1 MIAEVKGSDWT
12 GRRVHFLGIGGSGMS
27 GIAKVALARGATVS
41 GSDIHH
47 SGVIENLTALGAHVF
62 SSHEAKNID
71 GMKSSDLVVKSSA
84 VPETNPEIAAARTA
98 GIPIWERAQFLAAL
112 MKGFRSVAVAGT
124 HGKTTTTSMLTVAL
138 QHCRLDPSF
147 AIGATVR
154 NSGTNAHHGAGDIFV
169 VEADESDGSFTA
181 YHPTGAIITNIEL
194 DHVDNFKDLASIDRI
209 FQEFIGTIA
218 NNGHLVACVD
228 DPGVVRLLDYVRTH
242 RSDIAVTTYGESIQ
256 ADLVIDRI
264 SLDSK
269 SARARATLKG
279 RVIGEIALAIP
290 GRHNLLNASAALL
303 MGINLG
309 APTNELIE
317 GLSIFTGARR
327 RFEIKALSG
336 GVTVVDDYCHHPTEI
351 RATLETAR
359 QYAGAGRVLVVF
371 QPHRFSRTQAF
382 AADFAKELSAA
393 DRTYLLE
400 IYPASEKP
408 IPGVTSLSIASKMDQ
423 AKVIYEPSMP
433 QVIAAIVAEA
443 KPGDLILTLGAGD
456 VSSMA
461 PLIAANLN

>member
-1 MIAEVKGSDWT
+1 
-12 GRRVHFLGIGGSGMS
+12 
-27 GIAKVALARGATVS
+27 
-41 GSDIHH
+41 
-47 SGVIENLTALGAHVF
+47 
-62 SSHEAKNID
+62 
-71 GMKSSDLVVKSSA
+71 
-84 VPETNPEIAAARTA
+84 
-98 GIPIWERAQFLAAL
+98 
-112 MKGFRSVAVAGT
+112 
-124 HGKTTTTSMLTVAL
+124 
-138 QHCRLDPSF
+138 
-147 AIGATVR
+147 
-154 NSGTNAHHGAGDIFV
+154 
-169 VEADESDGSFTA
+169 
-181 YHPTGAIITNIEL
+181 
-194 DHVDNFKDLASIDRI
+194 
-209 FQEFIGTIA
+209 
-218 NNGHLVACVD
+218 
-228 DPGVVRLLDYVRTH
+228 VVRLLDYVRTH

-279 RVIGEIALAIP
+279 RVIGEIALSIP
-290 GRHNLLNASAALL
+290 GRHNLLNAAAALL

-336 GVTVVDDYCHHPTEI
+336 GITVVDDYGHHPTEI

-359 QYAGAGRVLVVF
+359 QYVGAGRVLVVF